1 MNFNYSY
8 RAFLIT
14 SLLFG
19 FLFTILFGVKI
30 KSNQSAE
37 EESHAIEFNAEIFEE
52 ENLALYKS
60 EQLTIETNKA
70 FNEAEAFIRELEHE
84 RDALNQENNT
94 PEMTEETSKEALE
107 NIPAVE
113 TKQTEKALSESK
125 KSSEEVI
132 EPKKVASR
140 TTIRYN
146 LSERTALELPNP
158 VYTCESGGK
167 VVITIE
173 VNDFGK
179 VTKANY
185 NKKASTTENGCLI
198 DSALEYAKTSKFT
211 SKKDSRKQLGT
222 ISYSFPGQER

>member
-30 KSNQSAE
+30 KSKLRAE
-37 EESHAIEFNAEIFEE
+37 EESHAIEFDTEIIEE
-52 ENLALYKS
+52 ENLAQS
-60 EQLTIETNKA
+60 TEQISIETNQA

-84 RDALNQENNT
+84 RDALDQENSET
-94 PEMTEETSKEALE
+94 ELTEETSEESLE
-107 NIPAVE
+107 KTSPDRTKKVPKAV
-113 TKQTEKALSESK
+113 SESK
-125 KSSEEVI
+125 KNSEKTI
-132 EPKKVASR
+132 ANKSVATR

-146 LSERTALELPNP
+146 LAERTALELPNP
-158 VYTCESGGK
+158 VYTCDSGGK

-173 VNDFGK
+173 VNDYGK
-179 VTKANY
+179 VTKASY

-198 DSALEYAKTSKFT
+198 DSALMYARRSKFT
-211 SKKDSRKQLGT
+211 SKKDRKKQLGS
-222 ISYSFPGQER
+222 ISYSFPGQQH